1 MESHL
6 YTGREEVHEMPRS
19 EGFMSE
25 TENRDLARCHPFH
38 TQALR
43 WGQEQTGQRSWDR
56 PDKTKMTGHPF
67 GCIHAA
73 FRIFS

>member
-38 TQALR
+38 MAGTALGAGAD
-43 WGQEQTGQRSWDR
+43 WTEKLG
-56 PDKTKMTGHPF
+56 
-67 GCIHAA
+67 
-73 FRIFS
+73 